1 MFRYGNVSITVSMS
15 NLQFVCFPCLRGGGV
30 AGGGEARMT
39 SVSILEKFDLEFC
52 NFQNARVPKDDA

>member
-1 MFRYGNVSITVSMS
+1 MEMYQLQYQCQIF
-15 NLQFVCFPCLRGGGV
+15 NLYAFLVFGGGGV